1 MVLALMLCARVGVD
15 YALYQ
20 NLPFEKPGEIE
31 ALVISQYQK
40 HKNAKPYWVLK
51 LSSNAHTLYTTS
63 KEDIKI
69 LQGRKIRLYG
79 KINSKQDCSF
89 MQYFRSCFF
98 IGFSISTL
106 PQRESTAPLKAYIAS
121 QHANH
126 PIHKPIHHDTN
137 QAPNASY
144 TNHAGL
150 FSALF
155 LATPLPK
162 AWRDVSNT
170 LGLAHIFAISGF
182 HLGIISFVLFALLV
196 KPYRALQKRY
206 FSYRNEAYDL
216 GAIVLVLLFG
226 YLVILDFAPSFLRAF
241 VMAAV
246 GFALYI
252 SGLHLISFSLL
263 GLCALLCAI
272 AFPNVLVN
280 RGFLLSVA
288 GVFYIFVLLRYMPTP
303 SHKPNHTQQNPNPAQ
318 NSANNL
324 TASYGAWA
332 GILLRVLWLHVGV
345 FLLIIPVVHVFF
357 PYFSPWQLV
366 SIPVSMAFVVLFP
379 LAIMLHIFGAGG
391 VLDSW
396 LDLVLGLE
404 IASMDIVTPWWFLCV
419 YLGAS
424 AWAMLSRAGYYVLL
438 LLAVGFYGACL
449 WVYGIGE
456 I

>member
-1 MVLALMLCARVGVD
+1 MVLAFMLCVRVGVD

-20 NLPFEKPGEIE
+20 NLPFEEPGEIE

-51 LSSNAHTLYTTS
+51 LSSNTHTLYTTS
-63 KEDIKI
+63 KEDLKN

-79 KINSKQDCSF
+79 KINSQKDCSF
-89 MQYFRSCFF
+89 LQYFRSCFF
-98 IGFSISTL
+98 VGFSISTL
-106 PQRESTAPLKAYIAS
+106 SQRESTAPIKAYIAS
-121 QHANH
+121 QHTKQSANEH
-126 PIHKPIHHDTN
+126 TSQATN
-137 QAPNASY
+137 

-182 HLGIISFVLFALLV
+182 HLGIISFVLLVLLTP
-196 KPYRALQKRY
+196 PYRALQRRY

-216 GAIVLVLLFG
+216 GAIVLILLFG

-246 GFALYI
+246 GFALYL
-252 SGLHLISFSLL
+252 SGLKLVSFSLL

-272 AFPNVLVN
+272 AFPNVAFN
-280 RGFLLSVA
+280 RGFILSVA
-288 GVFYIFVLLRYMPTP
+288 GVFYIFVILRYMLEP
-303 SHKPNHTQQNPNPAQ
+303 SHKPDSTAQNLHANPAQ
-318 NSANNL
+318 DSTNNTAAN
-324 TASYGAWA
+324 YGAWA
-332 GILLRVLWLHVGV
+332 RILLRVLWLHVGV
-345 FLLIIPVVHVFF
+345 FLMIMPVVHVFF

-366 SIPVSMAFVVLFP
+366 SIPVSMAFVMLFP
-379 LAIMLHIFGAGG
+379 LAIVLHIFGVGG
-391 VLDSW
+391 TLDPW
-396 LDLVLGLE
+396 LDMVLRLE
-404 IASMDIVTPWWFLCV
+404 IESVDIITPWWFLCA

-424 AWAMLSRAGYYVLL
+424 VWAMFSRAGYYALL
-438 LLAVGFYGACL
+438 LLAAGFYGACL
-449 WVYGIGE
+449 WVYGTGE